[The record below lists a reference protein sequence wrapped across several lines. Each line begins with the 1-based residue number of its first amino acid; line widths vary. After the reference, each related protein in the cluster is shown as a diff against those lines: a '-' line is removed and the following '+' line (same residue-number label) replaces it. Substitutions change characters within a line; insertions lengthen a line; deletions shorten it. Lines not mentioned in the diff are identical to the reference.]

1 MISTTRLAMSVTGF
15 YTDRRSSDK
24 VFSRIS
30 LILLFMRLRVL
41 MRRGLG
47 ERLFELMM
55 LRLR

>member
-30 LILLFMRLRVL
+30 LILLFMRLSVL

-55 LRLR
+55 L